1 MTADAAH
8 NNSTLSYFFGPSSSD
23 SEAIMPIKVSCQC
36 GQQFAAKD
44 ELAGKVVKCPKCQQ
58 PLTIGAPAAAKRAPA
73 PAATPSAVAELL
85 DEVGFHVHKGKEE
98 DTVQHCPA
106 CDAKISDHAVLC
118 VYCGFHLE
126 SGKFVKGVAGSGPGG
141 LAQKAEGHEGVA
153 QLLLKKAEQTIETD
167 KDEERKIR
175 TQGMPLWML
184 ITILSIIATFAVG
197 MSVLPRDKALL
208 ISGYVWFGV
217 CGFMAIV
224 YWFRMVIIAFKEGV
238 LQGLLFHFI
247 FPYSLYY
254 VVTHWS
260 DMRKLFL
267 TYLLLSCLAPLGL
280 ILVVVA
286 PKFEEIPVPRRA
298 ITRQGTRPCG
308 VCDARSQRVEGTGKC
323 RKSIPIRLSRPRRT
337 GPTASPRVPTGS
349 NTWNPTSTFFGAPIG
364 F

>member
-1 MTADAAH
+1 MA
-8 NNSTLSYFFGPSSSD
+8 
-23 SEAIMPIKVSCQC
+23 IKVSCRC

-58 PLTIGAPAAAKRAPA
+58 SLTIRAPAAAKRAPA
-73 PAATPSAVAELL
+73 PAPVATPSAVAELL

-98 DTVQHCPA
+98 DETVQHCPA

-126 SGKFVKGVAGSGPGG
+126 TGKFVKGIAGSGPGG
-141 LAQKAEGHEGVA
+141 VAQKAEGHEGIA
-153 QLLLKKAEQTIETD
+153 LSLLKKAEQTIELD

-197 MSVLPRDKALL
+197 MSVQPRDKAFL
-208 ISGYVWFGV
+208 ISGYVWLGV
-217 CGFMAIV
+217 CGIMAIV
-224 YWFRMVIIAFKEGV
+224 YWFRMVVFAFKEGV

-260 DMRKLFL
+260 DLRKPFL
-267 TYLLLSCLAPLGL
+267 TYLLLSFLAPLGL
-280 ILVVVA
+280 ILVVIA
-286 PKFEEIPVPRRA
+286 PKFKEAPSQDVRSPVKTPA
-298 ITRQGTRPCG
+298 TVACAMLDPGG
-308 VCDARSQRVEGTGKC
+308 SKG
-323 RKSIPIRLSRPRRT
+323 LSVVAAQPQ
-337 GPTASPRVPTGS
+337 SV
-349 NTWNPTSTFFGAPIG
+349 
-364 F
+364 